1 MWVAVEAGLF
11 KKYGLDVDAQYLQGN
26 ASYAALISGQ
36 VDFLFGNP
44 HNLVSMVAE
53 GADVKVLACFSPIA
67 SDYTIMTTPEIR
79 QATDL
84 RGKVIATGGTSDLSQ
99 AYFDEYFRR
108 NDVRPT
114 DVIYIRIGG
123 QPERADAL
131 RSGAAQATMLNTPAY
146 VVLER
151 EGMRRLAQVDDMRLP
166 SATRCIT
173 ALPRLVE
180 QRPEVVERFLKAMIE
195 NAQYMRTHREQAEE
209 FVRLRLKIEDKELMD
224 ATYATAAANDRDPIV
239 PAEGLRAS
247 AVALA
252 DENPRTLDL
261 DVRRM
266 IDTTVLDQIRQSG
279 FIDALYQ

>member
-1 MWVAVEAGLF
+1 
-11 KKYGLDVDAQYLQGN
+11 
-26 ASYAALISGQ
+26 
-36 VDFLFGNP
+36 
-44 HNLVSMVAE
+44 
-53 GADVKVLACFSPIA
+53 
-67 SDYTIMTTPEIR
+67 
-79 QATDL
+79 
-84 RGKVIATGGTSDLSQ
+84 
-99 AYFDEYFRR
+99 
-108 NDVRPT
+108 
-114 DVIYIRIGG
+114 
-123 QPERADAL
+123 
-131 RSGAAQATMLNTPAY
+131 
-146 VVLER
+146 
-151 EGMRRLAQVDDMRLP
+151 
-166 SATRCIT
+166 
-173 ALPRLVE
+173 
-180 QRPEVVERFLKAMIE
+180 VERFLKAMIE